1 MGLRGAR
8 ESLQL
13 CDDPT
18 NPPKK
23 RGFKMLLRNNSQMDF
38 ARILKRIT
46 SFEDTLRILEHKV
59 TEIRTLQ
66 KRNHEK
72 VMEGF
77 RCIEK
82 AFKLNCSAQMTMS
95 EQLDE
100 ATGLITDFD

>member
-1 MGLRGAR
+1 
-8 ESLQL
+8 
-13 CDDPT
+13 
-18 NPPKK
+18 
-23 RGFKMLLRNNSQMDF
+23 MDF
-38 ARILKRIT
+38 ARIVQRIAG
-46 SFEDTLRILEHKV
+46 FEDTLRLLDHKI

-82 AFKLNCSAQMTMS
+82 AFKLNCRAQMTMS

-100 ATGLITDFD
+100 ATGMITDFD

>member
-1 MGLRGAR
+1 
-8 ESLQL
+8 
-13 CDDPT
+13 
-18 NPPKK
+18 
-23 RGFKMLLRNNSQMDF
+23 MDF
-38 ARILKRIT
+38 ARIVKRIAD
-46 SFEDTLRILEHKV
+46 FEDTLRLLDHKV

-82 AFKLNCSAQMTMS
+82 AFQLNCKAQMTMS

-100 ATGLITDFD
+100 ATGMITELD